1 MECLKI
7 LDLTLL
13 PQKFHAARGHK
24 ILSLSRVLYGFL
36 GNLSSILHCLFYSH
50 RRRKLSTN
58 HSLSHCNERIPF
70 VLDTLPFVFF
80 PISWNL
86 INHVY
91 QCIGLIKNMK
101 YEPEA
106 SPFLSILFYLFL
118 GLSTFLTY

>member
-1 MECLKI
+1 MSQDFRFDFTATEVPCCERSQN
-7 LDLTLL
+7 T
-13 PQKFHAARGHK
+13 
-24 ILSLSRVLYGFL
+24 LSLSRVLYGFL